1 MTVFYDPSKHG
12 KSVIVPGAANRG
24 LYNYSLLGFIVS
36 FVGLMTAFSP
46 THSGR
51 LCEWLMGTDRQIA
64 WLMRGAWGLAAGAG
78 VSFGRTFVLGRASQS
93 TWLRAQSDCLPR
105 DWREQ
110 IAAANY
116 PLLTPSAG
124 KADRLTSVGLA
135 MVPGVVQCWLVCV
148 SVVVDCEC

>member
-1 MTVFYDPSKHG
+1 
-12 KSVIVPGAANRG
+12 
-24 LYNYSLLGFIVS
+24 
-36 FVGLMTAFSP
+36 
-46 THSGR
+46 
-51 LCEWLMGTDRQIA
+51 
-64 WLMRGAWGLAAGAG
+64 MRGAWGLAAGAG

-124 KADRLTSVGLA
+124 KADRLTAVGLA
-135 MVPGVVQCWLVCV
+135 VVPGVVQCWLVCV